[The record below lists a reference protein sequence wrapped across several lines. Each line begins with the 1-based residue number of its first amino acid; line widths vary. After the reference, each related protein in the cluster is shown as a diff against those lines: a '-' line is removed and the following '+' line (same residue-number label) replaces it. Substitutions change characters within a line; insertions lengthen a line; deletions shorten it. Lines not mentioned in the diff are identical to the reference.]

1 MGCVQRGRVSVHRI
15 SGVCGVESYAFNCI
29 KRQKIKVY
37 AVYSKNFVSARV
49 DAILNIIFAEV
60 RLVENNELY
69 RLLEEGLAEIEAGET
84 YSIQEVFEEIEKE
97 LYN

>member
-1 MGCVQRGRVSVHRI
+1 MLQFIG
-15 SGVCGVESYAFNCI
+15 E
-29 KRQKIKVY
+29 KT
-37 AVYSKNFVSARV
+37 
-49 DAILNIIFAEV
+49 EV
-60 RLVENNELY
+60 RSVEENELY

>member
-1 MGCVQRGRVSVHRI
+1 MEVS
-15 SGVCGVESYAFNCI
+15 
-29 KRQKIKVY
+29 
-37 AVYSKNFVSARV
+37 
-49 DAILNIIFAEV
+49 LAE
-60 RLVENNELY
+60 ENELY